1 MRTGQQGREGPMLS
15 KAYLFADR
23 DWTEEAE
30 ERYEDGH
37 AFLVHRI
44 ALTNLVFDRIRDI
57 LESSS

>member
-1 MRTGQQGREGPMLS
+1 MLTVQQRRDGPILS